1 MWCIALALQIRAVS
15 LTHQAWDIK
24 KDACTHTALHCI
36 CIALTPIVRRAVGLR
51 LWGLWLCG
59 SGLFQARSQA
69 AKKPPTTLFLQA
81 HSEFDEV
88 VHSYSK
94 EEKHKRCGI
103 LCKWAMM
110 ALWTSCKGSHNWDCN
125 TDYGTG
131 FFFLLI
137 DAGISNNYSIQLRQ
151 HQQDCRLQEDGWC

>member
-36 CIALTPIVRRAVGLR
+36 CIALTPIVCRAVGLR

-59 SGLFQARSQA
+59 SGLFQGKWRKLVLRQPKSLPQPSFSRHIQSLTRLFIHT
-69 AKKPPTTLFLQA
+69 AKRKNTN
-81 HSEFDEV
+81 V
-88 VHSYSK
+88 G
-94 EEKHKRCGI
+94 CGI
-103 LCKWAMM
+103 LCKWAIAM
-110 ALWTSCKGSHNWDCN
+110 ALWTSCKESHNWDCN
-125 TDYGTG
+125 TDYETG

-137 DAGISNNYSIQLRQ
+137 EAGISNNYSI
-151 HQQDCRLQEDGWC
+151 